1 VAKRRKSS
9 VVDGFS
15 TLKAVRD
22 RKVAEDGVPPDSAK
36 DGQPA
41 PREEASSKESLTGI
55 GSTALPSKHRL
66 TCYECEYTFVVSGV
80 IRTTGCPKC
89 HTQLD
94 AKDYLIESDWT
105 GDVKTIGAIR
115 VATDGVLKRGSIFAR
130 DLVLEGS
137 IEDASLRVCGRLEL
151 CPGAQFDVKTV
162 NAQDLL
168 VRAGGQF
175 VFTRKLS
182 FRNVDI
188 AGELKCKLQVEEL
201 VTVRAGGHLR
211 GNVSG
216 ARFAVE
222 EGGGLTARLDI
233 RGKE

>member
-1 VAKRRKSS
+1 VLPDP
-9 VVDGFS
+9 VP
-15 TLKAVRD
+15 AVRPAAT
-22 RKVAEDGVPPDSAK
+22 AEPSPTD
-36 DGQPA
+36 
-41 PREEASSKESLTGI
+41 SLTGI

-66 TCYECEYTFVVSGV
+66 TCYECEYSFVVSGA

-94 AKDYLIESDWT
+94 AKDYLIESAWT

-137 IEDASLRVCGRLEL
+137 IEDASLRICGRLEL

-162 NAQDLL
+162 DAQDLL
-168 VRAGGQF
+168 VRAGAQF

-216 ARFAVE
+216 ARLAVE

-233 RGKE
+233 RGGE